1 MVLENYVKAVLYAY
15 PLLKTVEEDYA
26 QHIENK
32 AVLSYRNSK
41 TAEEV
46 AYTIVSVIMEKRN
59 LLWLKS
65 LIEQTMQ
72 QLTEAE
78 RLLIAIRYFG
88 KEKRIKR
95 PLLRETYGNW
105 SERKYF
111 RDQARIGC
119 RVERLLRAAGLTKEV
134 FEQDFAQLSF
144 FEKIYPF
151 VCAGKDRAIT
161 QSERRWFGTIAKGGE
176 GKNRK
181 NRKNGS

>member
-88 KEKRIKR
+88 KPRKRVQRKIEK
-95 PLLRETYGNW
+95 E
-105 SERKYF
+105 
-111 RDQARIGC
+111 
-119 RVERLLRAAGLTKEV
+119 
-134 FEQDFAQLSF
+134 
-144 FEKIYPF
+144 
-151 VCAGKDRAIT
+151 
-161 QSERRWFGTIAKGGE
+161 
-176 GKNRK
+176 
-181 NRKNGS
+181 